1 MGNFD
6 KTKPAGTT
14 KLRLSDD
21 QIRDNWDAIE
31 DALVRMGMKFPT
43 GYGVDA
49 GELLV
54 PIFQKQIADPATP
67 AADKLKLYAK
77 TVGSQPRLYIKDPG
91 GSVKPLAIPGENIF
105 PSGTKML
112 FYQDIAPEGWTIQ
125 DTLDDKLVYI
135 TKGSAEGGETGGG
148 VHSTGTWAL
157 SGINTGGHTLITAE
171 MPAHTHTIT
180 VSDATATV
188 DPAYVKYN
196 QSSSNYPNTT
206 SSVGGD
212 GAHSHPMA
220 ANDNWRPAAY
230 ACIIAEK
237 D

>member
-1 MGNFD
+1 MGDFD

-31 DALVRMGMKFPT
+31 DALDRMGMKFPS

-54 PIFQKQIADPATP
+54 PIFQKQDADPDTP

-77 TVGSQPRLYIKDPG
+77 TVGAQPRLYVKDPG
-91 GSVKPLAIPGENIF
+91 GDVKALAIPGEDII

-112 FYQDIAPEGWTIQ
+112 FYQDTAPDGWTIQ

-135 TKGSAEGGETGGG
+135 SKGSAEGGETGGG
-148 VHSTGTWAL
+148 VHSTGTWTQPDHHHTQPTHFHTVTTGNALGNSLSQPYRAL
-157 SGINTGGHTLITAE
+157 SDTYNTSEAGDDDTG
-171 MPAHTHTIT
+171 
-180 VSDATATV
+180 DAATV
-188 DPAYVKYN
+188 
-196 QSSSNYPNTT
+196 NT
-206 SSVGGD
+206 
-212 GAHSHPMA
+212 
-220 ANDNWRPAAY
+220 WRPAAY
-230 ACIIAEK
+230 VCIIAEK